1 MARKKKN
8 KKQQTFNVYPFLAEY
23 GITTANL
30 PKAQK
35 GVEFTAQAPIYNAIG
50 ECVMNCTKVTMQ
62 PQSDFEVGLGFS
74 GGKTLDDNYTGS
86 GKLTSGLSFNPRGGL
101 GGVDGYFGGNLGA
114 RATTNESTASIDPF
128 ANLVGRFGYSDRLP
142 PLNRRNRVGLP
153 IALGA
158 FGQKSLMGN
167 EGDLAGLYGQL
178 GNFNVTGGY
187 NFNTK
192 SPQFTVGFGIP
203 IREEGGDSGKDE
215 KSFIELQNEMMDAQ
229 RASVQNALGSPVP
242 AFANTNAFNL
252 INLISGVG
260 KFADDAKAG
269 FPNMINPATGK
280 PYEKSNFEKITV
292 TNPTGEN
299 RLLNTKVLN
308 EYIKGNK
315 EDRSKISQDELW
327 RKPNEVRAEYYNAAM
342 ADRQE
347 LYPDM
352 FSNSSMDLDGN
363 ISYDDITV
371 PNPNYD
377 EELFKTTGDP
387 QYGPTIVEPF
397 DLEKHGTEFDK
408 AEQNLAD
415 YNVDYFISDDE
426 GVFDPNNIT
435 FQTYKEGQPVTEAY
449 DPTKSYR
456 DHTITTNVQE
466 DINKD
471 YVDEQRLGGTIRF
484 GNGGDNKNRKVV
496 KNYAKDWGLD
506 NSAVR
511 DILSNFPS
519 FNAETDTIISS
530 VNPNIGELGYQNM
543 DDYIAQL
550 LQNAN
555 NAGFNFDITGG
566 RGQLQNVP
574 TLYGGAGFAQFSKPM
589 LQGGGGT
596 PVDQNFPLIDSDG
609 DGIPDSIDADSGVN
623 APMGPFP
630 EFDQDGDNIPDL
642 VEAPGPDNPQTQEPF
657 IGPMN
662 QESQEPQPEGD
673 PDDLGIEIDKGNLN
687 TRFDKF
693 LKTSKFANVSD
704 SFVRNIGEP
713 FIDFVGGLKSGF
725 DTKMNRFRAEED
737 NDEAMD
743 FMAVVESTRD
753 AKGDREFRTGSTKPF
768 TQTQE
773 EIYGQ
778 LAQLGGQPTNPQAG
792 PDFSML
798 MQYIPTPTTMRF
810 DEIYL
815 QKQMEDGGQ
824 IVDVDIDTLKELMAA
839 GADIE
844 IL

>member
-1 MARKKKN
+1 M
-8 KKQQTFNVYPFLAEY
+8 
-23 GITTANL
+23 
-30 PKAQK
+30 
-35 GVEFTAQAPIYNAIG
+35 
-50 ECVMNCTKVTMQ
+50 
-62 PQSDFEVGLGFS
+62 
-74 GGKTLDDNYTGS
+74 
-86 GKLTSGLSFNPRGGL
+86 
-101 GGVDGYFGGNLGA
+101 
-114 RATTNESTASIDPF
+114 
-128 ANLVGRFGYSDRLP
+128 
-142 PLNRRNRVGLP
+142 LN
-153 IALGA
+153 
-158 FGQKSLMGN
+158 
-167 EGDLAGLYGQL
+167 
-178 GNFNVTGGY
+178 
-187 NFNTK
+187 
-192 SPQFTVGFGIP
+192 
-203 IREEGGDSGKDE
+203 
-215 KSFIELQNEMMDAQ
+215 AQ
-229 RASVQNALGSPVP
+229 RESVQNALGSPVP

-260 KFADDAKAG
+260 KFRDDAKAG
-269 FPNMINPATGK
+269 FPNMINPSTGK

-308 EYIKGNK
+308 QYLSGTE
-315 EDRSKISQDELW
+315 EDRKNISQEDLW
-327 RKPNEVRAEYYNAAM
+327 RKPNEVRAEYYNAFM
-342 ADRQE
+342 ADRNE

-363 ISYDDITV
+363 ISYDDVTV

-377 EELFKTTGDP
+377 KELFETTGDP

-397 DLEKHGTEFDK
+397 DIEKHGTAFDK

-415 YNVDYFISDDE
+415 YNVDYFVSDDE
-426 GVFDPNNIT
+426 GVFDENNIT
-435 FQTYKEGQPVTEAY
+435 FQTYKDGQPVTEAY
-449 DPTKSYR
+449 DPTKNYR

-471 YVDEQRLGGTIRF
+471 YTDEEIKLGGTIRF
-484 GNGGDNKNRKVV
+484 QNGGNNVLPDSRVYSVTENNTNSDLSKDFFNQYLTVVHPGIDTTYQYTNETPTGLENFFYNTAGGSEIQTIGNDGETAFRTPTAEEVETYRNLISERSGFTPGKFGGSLSKAQEGKVIR
-496 KNYAKDWGLD
+496 NYAKDWGLS
-506 NSAVR
+506 NKTVR

-555 NAGFNFDITGG
+555 NAGFNFDITGS
-566 RGQLQNVP
+566 RAQLQNVP

-609 DGIPDSIDADSGVN
+609 DGIPDSIDADSGVDS
-623 APMGPFP
+623 PMGPFP
-630 EFDQDGDNIPDL
+630 EYDQDGDGIPDL
-642 VEAPGPDNPQTQEPF
+642 VEAPGPNNPQMGPQPF
-657 IGPMN
+657 IGPIT
-662 QESQEPQPEGD
+662 EPEVPTEETD
-673 PDDLGIEIDKGNLN
+673 TEDLGIEIDKGNIN
-687 TRFDKF
+687 TRGAKTLYTSKVANVLDSATKNLLEPGREFLQG
-693 LKTSKFANVSD
+693 LKT
-704 SFVRNIGEP
+704 
-713 FIDFVGGLKSGF
+713 GF
-725 DTKMNRFRAEED
+725 DNEMGEFRAEED

-743 FMAVVESTRD
+743 FMAVIEPTRD

-792 PDFSML
+792 PDYSML
-798 MQYIPTPTTMRF
+798 LQYIPSPTTMRF

-815 QKQMEDGGQ
+815 QKQMKEGGD
-824 IVDVDIDTLKELMAA
+824 IVDVDINTLKELMAA

>member
-23 GITTANL
+23 GITNL
-30 PKAQK
+30 PLSKA
-35 GVEFTAQAPIYNAIG
+35 
-50 ECVMNCTKVTMQ
+50 
-62 PQSDFEVGLGFS
+62 
-74 GGKTLDDNYTGS
+74 
-86 GKLTSGLSFNPRGGL
+86 
-101 GGVDGYFGGNLGA
+101 
-114 RATTNESTASIDPF
+114 
-128 ANLVGRFGYSDRLP
+128 
-142 PLNRRNRVGLP
+142 
-153 IALGA
+153 
-158 FGQKSLMGN
+158 
-167 EGDLAGLYGQL
+167 
-178 GNFNVTGGY
+178 
-187 NFNTK
+187 
-192 SPQFTVGFGIP
+192 
-203 IREEGGDSGKDE
+203 EEGTEKKDD
-215 KSFIELQNEMMDAQ
+215 KSFIELQNQMLQAQ
-229 RASVQNALGSPVP
+229 RDSVQNALGSPVP

-308 EYIKGNK
+308 QYLEGTK
-315 EDRSKISQDELW
+315 EERSKISQEDLW
-327 RKPNEVRAEYYNAAM
+327 RKPNEVRAEYYNAFM
-342 ADRQE
+342 ADRNE

-363 ISYDDITV
+363 ISYDDVTV
-371 PNPNYD
+371 KNPKHD
-377 EELFKTTGDP
+377 QELFEATGDP

-415 YNVDYFISDDE
+415 YNVDYFVSDDE
-426 GVFDPNNIT
+426 GVFDPKNIT
-435 FQTYKEGQPVTEAY
+435 FQTYKDGQPVTEAY
-449 DPTKSYR
+449 DPTKNYR

-466 DINKD
+466 DINEQFD
-471 YVDEQRLGGTIRF
+471 DEQEGRLGGTIRF
-484 GNGGDNKNRKVV
+484 QNGGGNNVLPTSNVYNITEDNVSDKSGENFFKDYLTIVNPGDTTFQYTSDLPTGFEQFFYNTAGGSEIQTIGNDGETTFRTPTPEEIETYRNLISERSGFGSGRFGGSLSKAQEGKVIR
-496 KNYAKDWGLD
+496 NYAKDWGLS
-506 NSAVR
+506 NKTVR

-530 VNPNIGELGYQNM
+530 VNPNIGELGYQNV

-555 NAGFNFDITGG
+555 NAGFNFDITGS
-566 RGQLQNVP
+566 RAQLQNVP

-596 PVDQNFPLIDSDG
+596 PVDQNFTQIDNNN
-609 DGIPDSIDADSGVN
+609 DGIPDYMDMSLQ
-623 APMGPFP
+623 MGPFQ
-630 EFDQDGDNIPDL
+630 EFDQDGNFIPDL
-642 VEAPGPDNPQTQEPF
+642 VQPVQGNPQAGDEPF
-657 IGPMN
+657 IGPIN
-662 QESQEPQPEGD
+662 QPSSGPVTEPDVPTEETD
-673 PDDLGIEIDKGNLN
+673 TDDLGIEIDKGNLN

-693 LKTSKFANVSD
+693 LKTSKVANFAD
-704 SFVRNIGEP
+704 SFVSNVGEP
-713 FIDFVGGLKSGF
+713 FIDFVGGLKSNF
-725 DTKMNRFRAEED
+725 ENKMAEFRAEED

-743 FMAVVESTRD
+743 FMAVIEPTRD

-792 PDFSML
+792 PDYSML
-798 MQYIPTPTTMRF
+798 LQYIPTPTTMRF

-815 QKQMEDGGQ
+815 QKQMKEGGD
-824 IVDVDIDTLKELMAA
+824 IVDVDINTLKELMAA